1 MEHREDDKSGR
12 ATPPSSAARKV
23 YVPPRLRVYGNV
35 ATLTRAIGN
44 MSAKTDGGSGKNSK
58 TA

>member
-1 MEHREDDKSGR
+1 MEHREDDKTGG
-12 ATPPSSAARKV
+12 ATPPGAAPRKM
-23 YVPPRLRVYGNV
+23 YTAPRLRVYGDI

-44 MSAKTDGGSGKNSK
+44 MSVKADGGSGKNSR

>member
-1 MEHREDDKSGR
+1 MEHRENDQSGR
-12 ATPPSSAARKV
+12 ATPQGDAARKA
-23 YVPPRLRVYGNV
+23 YAPPRLRVYGDV

-44 MSAKTDGGSGKNSK
+44 MSVKTDGGSGKNSK

>member
-1 MEHREDDKSGR
+1 MEHRESDESGGP
-12 ATPPSSAARKV
+12 APQSAAARKV
-23 YVPPRLRVYGNV
+23 YAPPRLRVYGDV

>member
-1 MEHREDDKSGR
+1 MERREDDKSGR
-12 ATPPSSAARKV
+12 ATPENAASRKV
-23 YVPPRLRVYGNV
+23 YAPPRLRVYGDV